1 MLQTE
6 NSAVTTNQGDF
17 SNNNNNNED
26 ASASKKRQQGSFVRR
41 HPHIG
46 ESMLSMSQKK
56 QMLDSSET
64 KEDMAGLSP
73 LEASYIRAFHNAQK
87 SFGEGQDRP
96 SLPPLSSSWSWKRSC
111 PTTKK
116 ENFPSAP
123 ASTRKLQTPTNN
135 KNGLCLIL
143 ASLPYLRIVE
153 THV

>member
-41 HPHIG
+41 HLHIG

-64 KEDMAGLSP
+64 KEDMAGWRLCIVHSRISQCP
-73 LEASYIRAFHNAQK
+73 EEFWRRT
-87 SFGEGQDRP
+87 RP
-96 SLPPLSSSWSWKRSC
+96 SFLAPIVVVMVMEKKLSYYKEGKFPFSSSINQKVANSKDR
-111 PTTKK
+111 
-116 ENFPSAP
+116 
-123 ASTRKLQTPTNN
+123 
-135 KNGLCLIL
+135 LC
-143 ASLPYLRIVE
+143 
-153 THV
+153 